1 MRLMSETKPAR
12 KQTTVGKNA
21 HFLLVGS
28 RNNCPSARMVLCGD
42 HSHHD
47 KQDCIA
53 AMARAL
59 AGTKDAEKLSPCRHS
74 AHFLTF
80 MEQHAS
86 ESMQATTHSN
96 NPDA

>member
-1 MRLMSETKPAR
+1 MRLMSGTKPAR

-59 AGTKDAEKLSPCRHS
+59 AGTKDAEKLSFHGAAC
-74 AHFLTF
+74 FG
-80 MEQHAS
+80 EHAS
-86 ESMQATTHSN
+86 NSTVAMWCKAV
-96 NPDA
+96 AILCF